1 MIERPTTSDLIASL
15 RDALDAADALGMSRI
30 ACHIDHALAL
40 ALETAAIGQP
50 APAPV
55 TSSVM

>member
-1 MIERPTTSDLIASL
+1 MIEKPTTSDLIASL
-15 RDALDAADALGMSRI
+15 RDALDTADALGMSRI

-40 ALETAAIGQP
+40 TLETAAIGQP

-55 TSSVM
+55 TNSVM